1 MQDHQLV
8 RLVFKRLQLAARIW
22 HWNRTSR
29 MSGELQASDRVLLIW
44 ICLRRIL
51 WIVKCSY
58 TDMCHLTM
66 GTRSE
71 KCAVWRFR
79 HSANIIQFMCIR
91 KAIEPH
97 SSSRLV
103 ICRIYWLLAQICVVD
118 DTFIACQN
126 VPKSCVLVLV
136 LLQHT
141 TSRHVEYTQNL
152 SSTEAVRTIYPLL
165 TRPCAMLISR
175 HCPCLRLIQFIR
187 ANSMEK
193 SPCWK
198 ANSSSASLEIPR
210 ILLKPKVHYR
220 IHKFP
225 PPVPILN
232 QLDPVH
238 SPISYFLKINLN
250 IILPSTSGCTKR
262 SLSLRFP
269 HQNRL
274 YASHLPHTCYM
285 PCPTQS
291 SRFYHKNNIRWEVQ
305 IIKLIII

>member
-198 ANSSSASLEIPR
+198 ANSSSASQKFPAFPGTLRFISAFTTARHLFLSWTRSIHSMPPR
-210 ILLKPKVHYR
+210 FKSWRSTLVLSYLSIGFPSGLFLSGLFTKTLYTPIMYPIRATCPAYAILLDFITWIISGEEYR
-220 IHKFP
+220 
-225 PPVPILN
+225 
-232 QLDPVH
+232 
-238 SPISYFLKINLN
+238 S
-250 IILPSTSGCTKR
+250 
-262 SLSLRFP
+262 
-269 HQNRL
+269 
-274 YASHLPHTCYM
+274 
-285 PCPTQS
+285 
-291 SRFYHKNNIRWEVQ
+291 
-305 IIKLIII
+305 